1 MSVGIA
7 PLGSLG
13 VSPRASRVYEEF
25 EEKKKHLEG
34 VISSVET
41 VSNDDEKNIHNLP
54 LQAYLHYA
62 EIQREC
68 EKKNDFDKLYEIQ
81 TVQMQTEPKCNLSGN
96 KLQLQRKL
104 RIAKSSAVFFLIT
117 TDILGPYNAPYAIAQ
132 MGYVPGI
139 ILYVL
144 FGVFAAICGYFLNI
158 CFVKTDSNNFPVRTF
173 ADLSA
178 RAISSKVRV
187 FFALFQFI
195 QMIMTVAQCVLGAA
209 SSVAQLLDTNL
220 GRNTLCYT
228 VNILV
233 WSILGMIVGQIKTL
247 ARFSY
252 LANLAVWI
260 TVAVCVMTMVGAA
273 TSGPNYQIFWSN
285 YGKVWPYTVPVF
297 KTAIMSGSLS
307 ARVSGMNNMV
317 FAWGGAT
324 VFAEVMAELKRPMD
338 FWKGM
343 VVAQAFILVVY
354 LFFGLFVY
362 SYLGQY
368 SFVTAYQ
375 SITSVK
381 LQNAMNIIV
390 IISFMLAAVLYGNVG
405 LKAAYNG
412 IFVPDFN
419 FPLLNT
425 RKGSILWPGLVV
437 IYWAVAYVIGSAI
450 PSISTLVS
458 IIGAFCIYN
467 LSYSFPFMFLLA
479 LMWRT
484 DAGSLDSFDL
494 MSMTVTKV
502 DSYRNWSR
510 WKRAISSGGRKRTA
524 VKVSLFLLCLASLAN
539 CGLCAYTA
547 IEGAIETYKS
557 SVAAPFTCTAPV

>member
-1 MSVGIA
+1 MSAGIA
-7 PLGSLG
+7 PLGSFG
-13 VSPRASRVYEEF
+13 VSPRVSRIYDDF
-25 EEKKKHLEG
+25 DEKKEHLEG
-34 VISSVET
+34 TVSSVEA
-41 VSNDDEKNIHNLP
+41 VSHSNEKNVHNLP

-62 EIQREC
+62 EVQREC
-68 EKKNDFDKLYEIQ
+68 EKENDLDKLYDIQ
-81 TVQMQTEPKCNLSGN
+81 TEQMRTEPKCNLSEE
-96 KLQLQRKL
+96 KLQVQRKL
-104 RIAKSSAVFFLIT
+104 RIAKSAAVFFLIT
-117 TDILGPYNAPYAIAQ
+117 TDILGPFNAPYAVAQ
-132 MGYVPGI
+132 MGYVPGV

-144 FGVFAAICGYFLNI
+144 FGIFAAICGYFLNI
-158 CFVKTDSNNFPVRTF
+158 CFVKTDSNNFPIRTF
-173 ADLSA
+173 ADVSA
-178 RAISSKVRV
+178 RAISGKVRV
-187 FFALFQFI
+187 FFAIFQFI

-209 SSVAQLLDTNL
+209 SSLAQLLDTNL

-247 ARFSY
+247 ARFSRIS
-252 LANLAVWI
+252 NLAVWI
-260 TVAVCVMTMVGAA
+260 TVAVCVMTMVGSA

-297 KTAIMSGSLS
+297 KTAIMTGSLS
-307 ARVSGMNNMV
+307 NKISGMNNMV

-343 VVAQAFILVVY
+343 VCAQAFILIVY

-368 SFVTAYQ
+368 CFVTAYQ

-381 LQNAMNIIV
+381 LQNAMNVIV

-405 LKAAYNG
+405 LKSAYNG

-419 FPLLNT
+419 FPLLST
-425 RKGSILWPGLVV
+425 RKGNLLWPVLVV
-437 IYWAVAYVIGSAI
+437 VYWAVAYIIGSAI

-467 LSYSFPFMFLLA
+467 LSYTFPFMFLLA
-479 LMWRT
+479 LMWRM
-484 DAGSLDSFDL
+484 DAGSLDAFDL
-494 MSMTVTKV
+494 VTMTVTKA
-502 DSYRNWSR
+502 DTYKNWSR
-510 WKRAISSGGRKRTA
+510 WKRAITSGGWKRTLA
-524 VKVSLFLLCLASLAN
+524 KVALFLLSLASLAN

-547 IEGAIETYKS
+547 VESAIETYS
-557 SVAAPFTCTAPV
+557 NSVASPFTCTAPV